1 MLCNIHNS
9 ITHLLHRNRRTLTG
23 CCITFFWLAL
33 CIPVQA
39 QAFLEAEGG
48 IAFTGYNDVR
58 IPADSSDTI
67 SLKND
72 TASLFAP
79 AFRLR
84 AGYTFA
90 RRHTL
95 MALYAPL
102 TVRGSTRSDREL
114 RYRDIIVPA
123 GSKVDSIYR
132 FDSWR
137 LTWRYTLMDTGR
149 FKVGL
154 GLTGKVRSADITVM
168 GPDGY
173 ASRNDLG
180 VVPLINFRAQVRL
193 AQSFGLVLD
202 GDALWSPYGRAE
214 DVLAAVQY
222 FSPGG
227 TEFRLGYRILE
238 GGSDG
243 GGNVYTFALF
253 HYIVAGI
260 TLRF

>member
-1 MLCNIHNS
+1 MVRYS
-9 ITHLLHRNRRTLTG
+9 INTIPSLLPRKRYTLTT
-23 CCITFFWLAL
+23 CLMILFLLANM
-33 CIPVQA
+33 PVQA

-48 IAFTGYNDVR
+48 VAFTGYNDVR

-67 SLKND
+67 SLKDD
-72 TASLFAP
+72 TASLYAP

-90 RRHTL
+90 RRHTV

-102 TVRGSTRSDREL
+102 TVRGSARTDRDL
-114 RYRDIIVPA
+114 RYRDITVPA

-137 LTWRYTLMDTGR
+137 LTWRYTLVDTER
-149 FKVGL
+149 FALGL

-173 ASRNDLG
+173 ASRSDLG
-180 VVPLINFRAQVRL
+180 VVPLINFKAQLRL
-193 AQSFGLVLD
+193 NPYMGLVLD

-214 DVLAAVQY
+214 DVLAAIQY
-222 FSPGG
+222 YSPGG

-260 TLRF
+260 TLRL